1 MLESINKNHLKAIK
15 SRLDKLEKIIHRSKP
30 GQISTQ
36 FFESLIGKEVV
47 LYIIGD
53 DGVSPVIGTLIS
65 FDEFT
70 FLISFEDYPNTIYF
84 KHAIETISQKPIL

>member
-1 MLESINKNHLKAIK
+1 MPESVNKNHLK
-15 SRLDKLEKIIHRSKP
+15 SKP

-47 LYIIGD
+47 LFMIGD
-53 DGVSPVIGTLIS
+53 AGDSPVIGTLIS

-70 FLISFEDYPNTIYF
+70 FLIAFEDYPNTIYF
-84 KHAIETISQKPIL
+84 KHAIESISHFYYDSEGHRVYGAPLR